1 MPIITQDDK
10 CVTDFKYIV
19 TANTVFKI
27 FNNRHINV
35 ALFDKNCNI
44 IHLLPLLIA
53 KSRSVYVYTE
63 KPQIYE
69 AENDRILSLL
79 GAAAVISDIP
89 LPPKNT
95 DAIIST
101 EAYHSDG
108 IAVFGEYG
116 YFVSN
121 AKPVFNNSGLLNLP
135 EYADI
140 YAVLTGLL
148 NICKIKD
155 ISNTYC
161 NELYNRS
168 IKNLP

>member
-1 MPIITQDDK
+1 MRIRIIAYT
-10 CVTDFKYIV
+10 
-19 TANTVFKI
+19 NS
-27 FNNRHINV
+27 
-35 ALFDKNCNI
+35 I